1 MTTTFF
7 DDVETEAGVSVRI
20 DVPEVNVTVAR
31 SVDVEAKAAGVVS

>member
-7 DDVETEAGVSVRI
+7 DEAETEAGVSVRI

-31 SVDVEAKAAGVVS
+31 SAD